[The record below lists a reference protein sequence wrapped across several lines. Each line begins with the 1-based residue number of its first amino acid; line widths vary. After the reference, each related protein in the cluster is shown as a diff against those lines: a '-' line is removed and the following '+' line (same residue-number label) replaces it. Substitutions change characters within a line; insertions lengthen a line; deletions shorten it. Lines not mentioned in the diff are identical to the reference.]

1 MVQEAYPGSDMEG
14 GRAIRN
20 SRMPQVKSPKDPN
33 IEDDA
38 ILKIMQLA
46 IYGSM
51 LKPKEGVEVRDSLED
66 VLKLFKDA
74 GLIK

>member
-1 MVQEAYPGSDMEG
+1 MEYHPEWEDNY
-14 GRAIRN
+14 RPP
-20 SRMPQVKSPKDPN
+20 MPKVKKPEDPKVEEDAVLQV
-33 IEDDA
+33 
-38 ILKIMQLA
+38 MQLA

-51 LKPKEGVEVRDSLED
+51 LKPKEGVEVRDSLEG

>member
-1 MVQEAYPGSDMEG
+1 MEYHPEWEDDYKPP
-14 GRAIRN
+14 
-20 SRMPQVKSPKDPN
+20 MPKVKKPKDAN